1 MNRLVRHFFA
11 ALLLASASLATASA
25 AEPGFV
31 DFGSFT
37 PSANGEYVEI
47 NLREGLI
54 QFAAHVASKQEP
66 AAAEV
71 LRGLKH
77 VRVNVI
83 ELDDGNRK
91 TTTDRIA
98 TLRAELTA
106 QGWQPVVTVKGRK
119 DEDVALL
126 MKTSGD
132 DVVDG
137 IVITVIE
144 EDRKAVLINVVGQ
157 IKAEQLAELG
167 ERFDIE
173 PLKGFRLALGR

>member
-1 MNRLVRHFFA
+1 VQDLGELRIRTSLGYQEQPDTRPVPTRLRHGHHRDEH
-11 ALLLASASLATASA
+11 LGDL
-25 AEPGFV
+25 V
-31 DFGSFT
+31 D
-37 PSANGEYVEI
+37 V
-47 NLREGLI
+47 
-54 QFAAHVASKQEP
+54 
-66 AAAEV
+66 
-71 LRGLKH
+71 
-77 VRVNVI
+77 

-137 IVITVIE
+137 IVVTVIE

>member
-1 MNRLVRHFFA
+1 MNRLVRHSLA

-54 QFAAHVASKQEP
+54 KFAARVASKQEP

-77 VRVNVI
+77 VRINVI
-83 ELDDGNRK
+83 ELDEGNRQA
-91 TTTDRIA
+91 TTDRVA
-98 TLRAELTA
+98 SLRAELTA

-119 DEDVALL
+119 DEDVAIF
-126 MKTSGD
+126 MKTSGE
-132 DVVDG
+132 DVIDG
-137 IVITVIE
+137 IVVTVIE
-144 EDRKAVLINVVGQ
+144 DDRKAVLVNVVGQ

-167 ERFDIE
+167 ERFNIE
-173 PLKGFRLALGR
+173 PLKGSRLALGR